1 MKPKHYGIMKMLR
14 TVKIIGLMVV
24 AALMC
29 PSCIYDKDVYGNGG
43 GGDEVLR
50 QKVSFDWTAITTPH
64 PQSLTLAFFRDGAS
78 EPVLYGVLCRPQVE
92 VALAADT
99 WRTIAWNSDAES
111 LAASGSTYDTY
122 TVRALNTTVAYKTPA
137 FQTSRSIPRAQS
149 TEDETVIM
157 QPDSLLVGT
166 QAGFEV
172 SMSHDEDIPLTMQAA
187 VNTFTVTISNVQN
200 LAYVTD
206 VMATLSGMSGGYQPG
221 TDMLTDAS
229 CIIPFALKSDGSSRL
244 EGSCTVFGTI
254 DPAHWRQSAQ
264 AHSVHQLVV
273 YAILTDGTKWYT
285 SYDVTNAVNTA
296 EQQGITQVHIEIDK
310 LPFPK
315 PITNGSGVHPTM
327 EEWNEVDINVN
338 M

>member
-1 MKPKHYGIMKMLR
+1 MKMFN
-14 TVKIIGLMVV
+14 TVKTIGLAAL

-29 PSCIYDKDVYGNGG
+29 ASCIYDKDVYGAG
-43 GGDEVLR
+43 GGDVVLR
-50 QKVSFDWTAITTPH
+50 QTVCFDWSAIATPL

-78 EPVLYGVLCRPQVE
+78 EPVLYGVLCRPLAE

-111 LAASGSTYDTY
+111 LTASGNTYDGY
-122 TVRALNTTVAYKTPA
+122 TVSALTASVAYNAPA
-137 FQTSRSIPRAQS
+137 FQSSRTMPRAQS
-149 TEDETVIM
+149 TEYETVIM

-172 SMSHDEDIPLTMQAA
+172 SLDHDEVIPLTMQAA

-221 TDMLTDAS
+221 LDVLTDAS
-229 CIIPFALKSDGSSRL
+229 CIIPFALQSDGNSCL
-244 EGSCTVFGTI
+244 EGRCTVFGTI
-254 DPAHWRQSAQ
+254 NPAHWRQSAQ
-264 AHSVHQLVV
+264 AQSAHQLVV
-273 YAILTDGTKWYT
+273 YAKLTDGTKWYST
-285 SYDVTNAVNTA
+285 YDVTDAVNTA
-296 EQQGITQVHIEIDK
+296 EQQGITEVHIEIDK

-315 PITNGSGVHPTM
+315 PITNGSGLHPTM
-327 EEWNEVDINVN
+327 EDWNIVNIDVD